1 MKTLTCILTMLL
13 FKVTFASLSF
23 AEWTKVST
31 NVLGDVRYVDYK
43 TLKIVENFRFFYR
56 LTDYIEPTVYGDL
69 SSKVYE
75 KVNCNNL
82 NYMYL
87 MANYYSEPLG
97 MGKPSSG
104 SGIPKNQ
111 KWLVTKPG
119 SIGETM
125 RKNICK
131 LKE

>member
-1 MKTLTCILTMLL
+1 
-13 FKVTFASLSF
+13 
-23 AEWTKVST
+23 
-31 NVLGDVRYVDYK
+31 
-43 TLKIVENFRFFYR
+43 
-56 LTDYIEPTVYGDL
+56 
-69 SSKVYE
+69 
-75 KVNCNNL
+75 
-82 NYMYL
+82 